1 MKKILLGLIAVALV
15 AAAGY
20 FGFDFYAQRRV
31 TREVEAAFEQLRA
44 AGAKASHGKIAFD
57 VKSRTLTISDI
68 VAESGAQSPASVKI
82 ARFTASGLGQ
92 RDPARFSADK
102 VEFGDIEVGVTGLT
116 PTIASLSACATA
128 SPASAPR
135 RLASASA
142 AMALAS
148 DGASLALLGMF
159 ATQLSRGSDRCRT
172 GVGHASGSKAS
183 SYSARATSRGAGVS
197 SEPSP
202 ASASAASTLAAFSSM
217 APLSWVAPLSCAATR
232 AS

>member
-92 RDPARFSADK
+92 LDPARFSADK

-116 PTIASLSACATA
+116 PTIASLTYKAPQITVKDYSGPTGLPQL
-128 SPASAPR
+128 PASSSIFELYRFAFTQ
-135 RLASASA
+135 LASINAASVAVPKLTGTLTFSA
-142 AMALAS
+142 AAHVGDNAGGTFDYSGLAIES
-148 DGASLALLGMF
+148 IKDGKI
-159 ATQLSRGSDRCRT
+159 
-172 GVGHASGSKAS
+172 GSKIG
-183 SYSARATSRGAGVS
+183 RAHV
-197 SEPSP
+197 
-202 ASASAASTLAAFSSM
+202 
-217 APLSWVAPLSCAATR
+217 
-232 AS
+232 